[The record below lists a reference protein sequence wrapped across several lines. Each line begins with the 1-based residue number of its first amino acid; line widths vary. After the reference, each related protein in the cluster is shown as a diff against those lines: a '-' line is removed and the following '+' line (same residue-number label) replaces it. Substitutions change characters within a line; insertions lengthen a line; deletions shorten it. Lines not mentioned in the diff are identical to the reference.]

1 MAIIIEEEKNKIGIV
16 KFLMWFLILIIIGV
30 AGYYIFFAQPQLIE
44 IVTPSNFKAID
55 PLAGINLNPEEVLN
69 SQDFLSLK
77 KYVTPP
83 EPGNTGKTNPF
94 AP

>member
-1 MAIIIEEEKNKIGIV
+1 MAIIIEEEKNKMGAV
-16 KFLMWFLILIIIGV
+16 RFLMWFLILVIIGV
-30 AGYYIFFAQPQLIE
+30 AGYYIFFAKPQLIE
-44 IVTPSNFKAID
+44 IATPSNFKGID

-69 SQDFLSLK
+69 SQDFQSLK

-83 EPGNTGKTNPF
+83 QPGNAGKSNPF